1 MKSMLVALLVMSLL
15 FVSAVQGRA
24 WSVHVENKCEK
35 TPVNDAKINVTAYSH
50 QLHTYQ
56 NEGASTLGP
65 GQSRTF
71 QMSGAWCVAYVD
83 FNDVSKIG
91 CFKGA
96 PGWNTVGIPCC
107 WDVNYVATGKGGQCT
122 LMLK

>member
-1 MKSMLVALLVMSLL
+1 MIVCFVMSLL
-15 FVSAVQGRA
+15 LASVVQGRA

-50 QLHTYQ
+50 LLHKYE
-56 NEGASTLGP
+56 NEGGATLGP

-71 QMSGAWCVAYVD
+71 QMSGAWCVAYVL
-83 FNDVSKIG
+83 FNDVKKMG
-91 CFKGA
+91 CAKV
-96 PGWNTVGIPCC
+96 PSGWDSVGIPCC
-107 WDVNYVATGKGGQCT
+107 WDVYYEAKGKGGSCA